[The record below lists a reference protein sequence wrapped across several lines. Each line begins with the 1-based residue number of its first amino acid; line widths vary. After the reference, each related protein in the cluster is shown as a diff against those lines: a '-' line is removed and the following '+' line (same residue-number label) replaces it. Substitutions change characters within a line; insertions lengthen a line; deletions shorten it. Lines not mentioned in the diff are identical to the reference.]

1 METGYFRIYPLLSWV
16 KRFLSLLTICMVI
29 HPVTAQ
35 LTNIVRQIEIDWTD
49 SVEFD
54 AYFRPVNERENEGA
68 SSTPQHYHIVRNLGT
83 ASCRQ
88 YLDCSRIYP
97 GETQFNRRTELF
109 HKFKNGKNQ
118 ESRDL
123 WKLDPGTT
131 FWLGW
136 SELYTSFDP
145 HQGAVL
151 QIRSQVLDASGSPAI
166 LISTTEQRELQLRG
180 LSGPTGP
187 VRDGNVPTRITQV
200 IERDVQENQWTD
212 IVLECHLS
220 PGMDGFVRIW
230 RFNPHEENPDEY
242 RIENNL
248 VGEFIGPTMFVDD
261 DAPELRWGLYRF
273 QAADNGGQENFAR
286 GYNKY
291 GFPVKA
297 IMEKYLGTA
306 RALVLAGRVTDQDQR
321 RAAFDF
327 VKPKGQVPTC
337 GLSGDWQSTDIGN
350 TGLAGEACS
359 DEQQFSIRGAGADIW
374 GNTDAFHFLYKELTG
389 DGEITAR
396 LTHQTDPHNLAKT
409 GIMMRNTLDPASQ
422 HAFLAINA
430 SGTQSFQY
438 REETAGNTFNQQQET
453 VDLETPNWLKLSRLG
468 NTIYAFTSTNG
479 QNWELWDELTLPMN
493 ETIYVGMAANSH
505 DTGETLTAVF
515 DNVQV
520 YGDLP
525 YGAQKSYQ
533 EGFCFDE
540 STRRVV
546 IEAEHFDTEQ
556 MGREEGANSRWE
568 LQEINGASQGWA
580 MSASG
585 IGFGAKDRTH
595 GARLDYLF
603 AVPQAG
609 TYYIWARMLGA
620 SQADNSFHIGIN
632 NNPESL
638 GGYGFSTTVDN
649 AWEWKGGILGS
660 RLSVE
665 LEEPGSY
672 TLNAWIREDGVAI
685 DKFIITDDPLYSPLG
700 NGPVESDPCILDQSI
715 LCPELENLALYE
727 LTDRSSRY
735 QFGYATFAVDGD
747 PAGVG
752 LPWNNGLFSQTY
764 NDRHS
769 WWEVDLG
776 DLYEIDHINYMGR
789 TDCCQDRLRNAYV
802 MASPTPFTSD
812 DLTTNLAKSDVYSV
826 FVENEPD
833 PWNTVQMEKFTARY
847 VRIQLQ
853 DRNYLSFAE
862 VQVMGCPNPVSAEAS
877 AANQKFSA
885 FEEENLPYAGEL
897 FSLSPNPSRGSTEIL
912 MDNELTGTF
921 ELFIHDSA
929 GRVVYSKTL
938 SKDRQRLELTLL
950 LPTLSEGMYSLT
962 VSNGENKQTERL
974 ALRR

>member
-1 METGYFRIYPLLSWV
+1 M
-16 KRFLSLLTICMVI
+16 
-29 HPVTAQ
+29 
-35 LTNIVRQIEIDWTD
+35 
-49 SVEFD
+49 
-54 AYFRPVNERENEGA
+54 
-68 SSTPQHYHIVRNLGT
+68 
-83 ASCRQ
+83 
-88 YLDCSRIYP
+88 
-97 GETQFNRRTELF
+97 
-109 HKFKNGKNQ
+109 
-118 ESRDL
+118 

-242 RIENNL
+242 SIEDNL

-327 VKPKGQVPTC
+327 VKPKGQVPAC
-337 GLSGDWQSTDIGN
+337 VLSGDWESADIGN
-350 TGLAGEACS
+350 TGLPGQSCS
-359 DEQQFSIRGAGADIW
+359 DEQQFSVQGAGADIW

-396 LTHQTDPHNLAKT
+396 LTHLSDPHSLAKA
-409 GIMMRNTLDPASQ
+409 GIMMRNTLSPSSQ
-422 HAFLAINA
+422 HAFFAINT
-430 SGTQSFQY
+430 SGTQSLQY
-438 REETAGNTFNQQQET
+438 REEASGNTFNQQQGS
-453 VDLETPNWLKLSRLG
+453 VDLETPTWIKLSRLG
-468 NTIYAFTSTNG
+468 NTISAYTSDNG
-479 QNWELWDELTLPMN
+479 QNWEFWDELTLPMDQR
-493 ETIYVGMAANSH
+493 IYVGMAANSH
-505 DTGETLTAVF
+505 DTGQTLTAIF

-546 IEAEHFDTEQ
+546 IEAEHFDTEHE
-556 MGREEGANSRWE
+556 GKEEGASTRWE
-568 LQEINGASQGWA
+568 LQEMNGASQGWA
-580 MSASG
+580 MRASG
-585 IGFGAKDRTH
+585 NGFTARDRTH
-595 GARLDYLF
+595 GARLDYQF
-603 AVPQAG
+603 AIPEAG
-609 TYYIWARMLGA
+609 TYYLWARMLGET
-620 SQADNSFHIGIN
+620 QEDNSVHLGIN

-649 AWEWKGGILGS
+649 AWVWKGGVLGS
-660 RLSVE
+660 RLSIE
-665 LEEPGSY
+665 LEELGTY
-672 TLNAWIREDGVAI
+672 TLNAWVREDGVAI
-685 DKFIITDDPLYSPLG
+685 DKFILTDDPLYSPLG

-812 DLTTNLAKSDVYSV
+812 DLNTNLAKNDVYSV
-826 FVENEPD
+826 FVENEPN
-833 PWNTVQMEKFTARY
+833 PWNTVQMEKFKGRY
-847 VRIQLQ
+847 VRIQLR

-862 VQVMGCPNPVSAEAS
+862 VQVMGCPNPVSAEAGGAS
-877 AANQKFSA
+877 QKFSA
-885 FEEENLPYAGEL
+885 FEEDKFPANETL
-897 FSLSPNPSRGSTEIL
+897 FSLAPNPSNGSIELL
-912 MDNELTGTF
+912 MDNELQGSF
-921 ELFIHDSA
+921 ELLIHDA
-929 GRVVYSKTL
+929 VGKLVFSKTL
-938 SKDRQRLELTLL
+938 SKERQRLELTLL
-950 LPTLSEGMYSLT
+950 LPSLSDGVYSLT
-962 VSNGENKQTERL
+962 LGNGQQEQTVRL
-974 ALRR
+974 SLTR